1 MRQIAVL
8 FILFAGI
15 ISLSTLAFADGEDFS
30 GQILWGQDFSNNSY
44 INTNFSNSELN
55 YSDFSKSTLTGANF
69 TDSIIE
75 SAKFSEVIG
84 FTEEQLKSTL
94 FGVDPKFCVA
104 KSAASR
110 HSLCSAL
117 CLRQSFLQKLFYM
130 L

>member
-1 MRQIAVL
+1 MRQIAAL

-30 GQILWGQDFSNNSY
+30 GQDLTGKDFSNTSY

-94 FGVDPKFCVA
+94 FGVDPRIA
-104 KSAASR
+104 TLNP
-110 HSLCSAL
+110 SLWA
-117 CLRQSFLQKLFYM
+117 RIKNMFARER
-130 L
+130 